1 MNIQNSN
8 KVNAKINFLN
18 LIIGIIISQKI
29 TIIGQIY
36 IVEILSIIYLFFN
49 FTKIKFNRI
58 FKYLF
63 IILIFH
69 QLLVVS
75 SDYINANSLPYF
87 LKGFSSLP
95 VFLITALVLYN
106 YFQNRYLNYISFL
119 IGFYLGNNF
128 LNNFISEYNVFFYSN
143 VWKWGVGLMVINII
157 FLYDEFKNKKTSF
170 NYTIVVSLL
179 LMGISLYYGTR
190 ALPLTIFYGILFFIL
205 TNKKN
210 YLLFFNSRKNFFFLA
225 LIIFLTTFLMGLIPQ
240 KVDTLKYFKEIT
252 EKNIIQSSGRYG
264 VVVAARSEWI
274 AIYHATKDKPFL
286 GHGSYPEDKDYYY
299 SSKVANFLYD
309 FGYINIIPD
318 FDSLFKG
325 KFKPFFTT
333 FHQQIPTHSFFGYHI
348 VSYGLGG
355 SLIMLVLLYYITR
368 LYLLNPQQL
377 NFYFHFNFATF
388 LYNFYFSPWGASH
401 RVELMLF
408 FVALLLK
415 SEQILEKK

>member
-119 IGFYLGNNF
+119 IL
-128 LNNFISEYNVFFYSN
+128 
-143 VWKWGVGLMVINII
+143 
-157 FLYDEFKNKKTSF
+157 KNC
-170 NYTIVVSLL
+170 
-179 LMGISLYYGTR
+179 
-190 ALPLTIFYGILFFIL
+190 
-205 TNKKN
+205 KN
-210 YLLFFNSRKNFFFLA
+210 
-225 LIIFLTTFLMGLIPQ
+225 
-240 KVDTLKYFKEIT
+240 
-252 EKNIIQSSGRYG
+252 
-264 VVVAARSEWI
+264 
-274 AIYHATKDKPFL
+274 
-286 GHGSYPEDKDYYY
+286 
-299 SSKVANFLYD
+299 
-309 FGYINIIPD
+309 
-318 FDSLFKG
+318 
-325 KFKPFFTT
+325 
-333 FHQQIPTHSFFGYHI
+333 
-348 VSYGLGG
+348 
-355 SLIMLVLLYYITR
+355 
-368 LYLLNPQQL
+368 
-377 NFYFHFNFATF
+377 
-388 LYNFYFSPWGASH
+388 
-401 RVELMLF
+401 
-408 FVALLLK
+408 
-415 SEQILEKK
+415 